1 MCSYI
6 ICVQMEDGEELKKRE
21 KSAAKYAEDF
31 KAEYWSTSSKTGN
44 IYSGTSLFQTLTV
57 QKIVS

>member
-31 KAEYWSTSSKTGN
+31 KAEYWSTSSKTG
-44 IYSGTSLFQTLTV
+44 IYTV
-57 QKIVS
+57 VPLYSKHSQYRR

>member
-1 MCSYI
+1 MCSI

-31 KAEYWSTSSKTGN
+31 KAEYWSTSSKTG
-44 IYSGTSLFQTLTV
+44 IHTVEPQTLTV
-57 QKIVS
+57 EKIVF